1 MNLIYCLDHMEI
13 SESNFTLKPIDKA
26 NDSLD
31 SIKNKIDK
39 INVDIVCMKA
49 DLEFIKQQLLIK
61 KDKPTPV
68 KGGWIFS

>member
-13 SESNFTLKPIDKA
+13 SESNFTPKPIDKA

-49 DLEFIKQQLLIK
+49 DLEFIKQQLLCVELIRK
-61 KDKPTPV
+61 N
-68 KGGWIFS
+68 FS

>member
-1 MNLIYCLDHMEI
+1 MEI

>member
-1 MNLIYCLDHMEI
+1 MNLIYCL
-13 SESNFTLKPIDKA
+13 LKPIDKA

>member
-13 SESNFTLKPIDKA
+13 SESNFTRKPIDKA